1 MLIVPI
7 VLLGY
12 LTSAAGCLAA
22 PLYRIYGGRDE
33 EQISINEQQ
42 QQK

>member
-12 LTSAAGCLAA
+12 LTSCLAA

-42 QQK
+42 QQQQK